1 MGKTL
6 DEKIAELSPER
17 QAKIRMI
24 AGKLIKAAL
33 ADVEKELDRYCDCE
47 DGHGYDHG
55 FYAGDDCP
63 KCPPFHPVP
72 IGAKVVG
79 YGPKGELIFDMI
91 NVQYRKYVDVTKV
104 YDDRDPEHDYDHR

>member
-17 QAKIRMI
+17 QAKIRMLT
-24 AGKLIKAAL
+24 GKLIKAAL
-33 ADVEKELDRYCDCE
+33 ADVERELDKFCDE
-47 DGHGYDHG
+47 HGY
-55 FYAGDDCP
+55 YSEEDCP
-63 KCPPFHPVP
+63 TCPPFHPVP

-91 NVQYRKYVDVTKV
+91 NVQYRKDG
-104 YDDRDPEHDYDHR
+104 PL